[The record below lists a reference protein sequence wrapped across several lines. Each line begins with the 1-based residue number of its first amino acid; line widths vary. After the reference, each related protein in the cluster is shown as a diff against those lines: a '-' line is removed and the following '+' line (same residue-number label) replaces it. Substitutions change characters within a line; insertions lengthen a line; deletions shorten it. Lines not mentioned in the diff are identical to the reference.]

1 MLLAID
7 SATRKVGV
15 ALYDGT
21 QVIHEAVWES
31 KNYHTVELAPAV
43 QNALQKAKLAPE
55 DIEVIAIAIGPG
67 SFTGLRIGASL
78 AKGLAM
84 AQHIPLIGVSTFEI
98 LSAAQPLVDEQLAVV
113 LQAGRSRLAV
123 GWYKNEDESW
133 VAKPDPELLTAEEF
147 SKKIRKP
154 TLVCGELDDNLRKVL
169 GRKRKNVRLASPAN
183 SLRRPAFLAE
193 IGWARWQAGE
203 TSTPTELAP
212 KYLQTGDN
220 IPL

>member
-43 QNALQKAKLAPE
+43 HTALQRAKLVPE

-123 GWYKNEDESW
+123 GWYKNEDEAW

-203 TSTPTELAP
+203 TSTPAELAP